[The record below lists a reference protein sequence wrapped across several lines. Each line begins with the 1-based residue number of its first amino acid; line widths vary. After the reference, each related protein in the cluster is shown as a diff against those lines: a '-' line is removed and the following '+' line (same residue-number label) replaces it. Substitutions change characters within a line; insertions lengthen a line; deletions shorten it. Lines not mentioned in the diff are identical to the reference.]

1 LANQLKPLQVVSEKL
16 KVVESE
22 RSELEKDVRSYQE
35 TVDGLETEIEAMKK
49 ER

>member
-1 LANQLKPLQVVSEKL
+1 MANQLKPLQVVSEKL

-35 TVDGLETEIEAMKK
+35 TVGGLETEIEAMKK